1 MSKLYI
7 NQKFYERMGKYD
19 ASRMLKLYNHRDRDS
34 FFNSICSFLNHE
46 YPFLHIDGF
55 EMMSGEDASTY
66 SMYNGFVSGNFDE
79 YDEFLVSFSD
89 PITKEG
95 NTIISQQVMPML
107 QKRISDDLNFLY
119 NKRIKRVFLLTS
131 HKSTEMD
138 ATKNSIKENSRGST
152 LQLLVRC
159 LVTLGFDVFSF
170 IPIRNL
176 TLGPRFK
183 NIEELVSDIEYIRSQ
198 NSGNL
203 QHKQFDFRN
212 NTLYGTFSQKPKG
225 QDEKYFAIRYLT
237 GIILNNHNRYD
248 VSQAYNMSD
257 QTAMMEMLYRLSNH
271 VQAHDII
278 YDSDKGMS
286 DEEFKKLIIK
296 EDDFL
301 NKLQKLAAE
310 YGEKGVRSVTSMVRL
325 SEVQDELRRRL
336 IQRHGQKCLLCDVSH
351 NDLLIASHIKPASEC
366 DIYGKGDLEN
376 AFLLCAQHD
385 RLFDKNLI
393 TFSFLDG
400 SIKISS
406 KLSENEIRSCN
417 LDRNFKLDHE
427 LLSAKR
433 IQYLMWHNDEF
444 EKKEQED

>member
-7 NQKFYERMGKYD
+7 NQKYYERMGKYD
-19 ASRMLKLYNHRDRDS
+19 ASKMLKLYNHTDRDS
-34 FFNSICSFLNHE
+34 FFGSICNFLNHE
-46 YPFLHIDGF
+46 YPFLKIDGI
-55 EMMSGEDASTY
+55 EMMDNEEASTY
-66 SMYNGFVSGNFDE
+66 SMYNGFVRGNFDD

-107 QKRISDDLNFLY
+107 QKRISEDLNFLY
-119 NKRIKRVFLLTS
+119 NKKIKRVFLLTS

-176 TLGPRFK
+176 SLGPRFK
-183 NIEELVSDIEYIRSQ
+183 DIEELVSDIEYIRSQ

-237 GIILNNHNRYD
+237 GIILNNHNYYD
-248 VSQAYNMSD
+248 VSQAYNMADRS
-257 QTAMMEMLYRLSNH
+257 AMMEMLYRLSNH
-271 VQAHDII
+271 VQTHDII
-278 YDSDKGMS
+278 FEPDKEMS
-286 DEEFKKLIIK
+286 DEEFEKLIIK

-301 NKLQKLAAE
+301 HKLDKLAAE
-310 YGEKGVRSVTSMVRL
+310 YGEKGVRSVTSLVRL

-336 IQRHGQKCLLCDVSH
+336 IKRHGQKCLLCGIS
-351 NDLLIASHIKPASEC
+351 NKDLLIASHIKQASEC

-406 KLSENEIRSCN
+406 KLSEEEIRICG
-417 LDRNFKLDHE
+417 LDKNYKLDHD
-427 LLSAKR
+427 LLTAKR

-444 EKKEQED
+444 EKKEQEE

>member
-7 NQKFYERMGKYD
+7 NQKYYERMGKYD
-19 ASRMLKLYNHRDRDS
+19 ASKMLILYNHLDRDS
-34 FFNSICSFLNHE
+34 FFSSICGFLNHE
-46 YPFLHIDGF
+46 YPFLKIDSF
-55 EMMSGEDASTY
+55 EMMDSEEEAVY
-66 SMYNGFVSGNFDE
+66 SMYNGFVRGSFND

-107 QKRISDDLNFLY
+107 QKRISEDLNFLY
-119 NKRIKRVFLLTS
+119 NKKIKRVFLLTS

-138 ATKNSIKENSRGST
+138 ASKNSIKENSRGST
-152 LQLLVRC
+152 LQFLVRC
-159 LVTLGFDVFSF
+159 LVTLGFDVFPF

-176 TLGPRFK
+176 SLGPRFK
-183 NIEELVSDIEYIRSQ
+183 NIEELVSDIEYISSQ

-237 GIILNNHNRYD
+237 GIILNNHSRYD

-257 QTAMMEMLYRLSNH
+257 RTAMMKMLYRLSNH

-278 YDSDKGMS
+278 FEPNEEMS
-286 DEEFKKLIIK
+286 NEEFMKLIVK
-296 EDDFL
+296 EGDFL
-301 NKLQKLAAE
+301 QRLDKLAAE
-310 YGEKGVRSVTSMVRL
+310 YGEKGVRSVTSLVRL

-336 IQRHGQKCLLCDVSH
+336 IKNHGQTCLLCNIS
-351 NDLLIASHIKPASEC
+351 NKDLLIASHIKQASEC
-366 DIYGKGDLEN
+366 NIYEKGDLEN
-376 AFLLCAQHD
+376 AFLLCALHD

-393 TFSFLDG
+393 TFDFLDG

-406 KLSENEIRSCN
+406 KLSEDEIRICG
-417 LDRNFKLDHE
+417 LDKTFRLNHD
-427 LLSAKR
+427 LLTAKR

-444 EKKEQED
+444 EKKEQEN